1 MRRQPASTATSAA
14 ATASP
19 IRIILRCR
27 VVASRIQQTLR
38 VAQRRIVFRWILIDI
53 TRIAGVGDDTGELTS
68 ATSGELSVVSGGVLQ
83 QKWLQRVVAKAHHHR
98 LLTPVC
104 RRYGCPPHRRG
115 LACRRSRT
123 RVAGA
128 LVPRELL
135 QPRRSGRRRCLRV
148 AGRIVRRWGEHF
160 APVGNVHAAPAATNN
175 DDFISTNK

>member
-1 MRRQPASTATSAA
+1 MLFKETLTKILMTAAPAA

-53 TRIAGVGDDTGELTS
+53 TRITGEGDDTGELTS

-135 QPRRSGRRRCLRV
+135 QPRRSGRR
-148 AGRIVRRWGEHF
+148 
-160 APVGNVHAAPAATNN
+160 
-175 DDFISTNK
+175 